1 MVSRKIVIDAA
12 VKATKYIS
20 KEVVHGLADHG
31 TKAVVKDF
39 EVKAKKKVS
48 IPSAAISYY
57 HRNYEEVKRELE
69 AYGFENITLLERKD
83 LMTGVLTPK
92 GAIEEISIDGK
103 ANFRKNAKFRSDARV
118 VIIYHELREWS

>member
-57 HRNYEEVKRELE
+57 HRNYEEVKREFVDILD
-69 AYGFENITLLERKD
+69 NPSHTKL
-83 LMTGVLTPK
+83 
-92 GAIEEISIDGK
+92 IELVKSSK
-103 ANFRKNAKFRSDARV
+103 K
-118 VIIYHELREWS
+118 